1 MAVVKRTVRSPA
13 IDHVLVS
20 NLNNSSRLQP
30 GPKIAGPTA
39 IEILD
44 GPVTSTS
51 LDLLVL
57 TMLALRYCKFDR
69 RVEE

>member
-1 MAVVKRTVRSPA
+1 
-13 IDHVLVS
+13 VLVS

-39 IEILD
+39 IEILG
-44 GPVTSTS
+44 GPVTSTAR
-51 LDLLVL
+51 DLLVL
-57 TMLALRYCKFDR
+57 TTLALRYCKFDR